1 MGMSVF
7 NQVDNNK
14 YFSLSTINKTK
25 LVEMGINLPVSKFRE
40 IAKRSPPFTSILTGS
55 DVIPSKSRRTNIY
68 KYDDF
73 KYLAGQ

>member
-40 IAKRSPPFTSILTGS
+40 IAKRSPPLH
-55 DVIPSKSRRTNIY
+55 PY
-68 KYDDF
+68 
-73 KYLAGQ
+73 